1 MVSTAGSACTLSTL
15 AVGSRPDLLGFGT
28 LERGAQV
35 VPMSVNP
42 AIGQQSDRFAEAVAE
57 MGWLDIC
64 PCEA

>member
-1 MVSTAGSACTLSTL
+1 
-15 AVGSRPDLLGFGT
+15 
-28 LERGAQV
+28 

-42 AIGQQSDRFAEAVAE
+42 AIGQRSDRFAEAAAE